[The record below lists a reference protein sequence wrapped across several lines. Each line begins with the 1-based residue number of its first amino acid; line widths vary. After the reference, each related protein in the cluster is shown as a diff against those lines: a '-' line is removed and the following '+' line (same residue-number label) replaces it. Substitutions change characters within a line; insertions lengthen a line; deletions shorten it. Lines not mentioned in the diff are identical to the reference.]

1 LSDCV
6 EGDQTDIRKENIMKK
21 LGREFYN
28 RDSILVA
35 KKLLGKVLVHETG
48 GQRTSAKIVEAEA
61 YMGIKDKAAHSY
73 GGKRTPRVE
82 VMYGHPGFSY
92 IFMIYGMHCCF
103 NIVTSEKEKPQAVLI
118 RAAEPLE
125 GIEWMAQRRFGTSYE
140 QLTKSQRRGLTNGP
154 GKLCHALSL
163 DRSLNGMD
171 LCGNEVYVEEGES
184 KNLSIVTAKR
194 VGIDY
199 AEEAK
204 DYPWRFYVEG
214 SEYVSKK

>member
-1 LSDCV
+1 
-6 EGDQTDIRKENIMKK
+6 MKK
-21 LGREFYN
+21 LDREFYN

-35 KKLLGKVLVHETG
+35 KELLGKVLVHEID

-61 YMGIKDKAAHSY
+61 YMGIGDKAAHSY

-82 VMYGHPGFSY
+82 VMYGSPGFSY
-92 IFMIYGMHCCF
+92 IFMIYGMYCCF

-125 GIEWMAQRRFGTSYE
+125 GTEWMAQRRFGRSYE

-154 GKLCHALSL
+154 GKLCCALSL

-171 LCGNEVYVEEGES
+171 LCGNEV
-184 KNLSIVTAKR
+184 
-194 VGIDY
+194 
-199 AEEAK
+199 
-204 DYPWRFYVEG
+204 
-214 SEYVSKK
+214 